1 MWCVNYEYGKYSMY
15 RNYVFVKVPTTTL
28 VYTLLEYRT
37 VELWHFALGESS
49 EGGMRAWAERS
60 AGKDCVNSCAWWG
73 NPLFCLFIVP
83 CLQFLFFFSHFF
95 STLFSSVVFS
105 FRLLPILK
113 FPSVS
118 EFAQHTLCESDRTL
132 MVSSIISFGF
142 GFIFPLFLERCDV
155 GLDVRWF
162 QGEGKIVGV
171 VNGNLPFL
179 SSQTITKWHTRDEV
193 FTWELP

>member
-1 MWCVNYEYGKYSMY
+1 MVGKPAVLSIYCAVFT
-15 RNYVFVKVPTTTL
+15 VFV
-28 VYTLLEYRT
+28 
-37 VELWHFALGESS
+37 F
-49 EGGMRAWAERS
+49 
-60 AGKDCVNSCAWWG
+60 
-73 NPLFCLFIVP
+73 
-83 CLQFLFFFSHFF
+83 FLPFF

-118 EFAQHTLCESDRTL
+118 EFAQFTLCESDRTL

-142 GFIFPLFLERCDV
+142 GFIFPLFLEGCDV

-179 SSQTITKWHTRDEV
+179 SSQTITK
-193 FTWELP
+193 

>member
-1 MWCVNYEYGKYSMY
+1 MWCVNYEYGKYLMY
-15 RNYVFVKVPTTTL
+15 RNYIFVKVPTTTL

-49 EGGMRAWAERS
+49 EGGMQAWAERS

-83 CLQFLFFFSHFF
+83 CLQFLFFSPIFFVHCFPQFFSHFDCF
-95 STLFSSVVFS
+95 QFLNSPRF
-105 FRLLPILK
+105 
-113 FPSVS
+113 S
-118 EFAQHTLCESDRTL
+118 EFAQFTLCESDRTL

-142 GFIFPLFLERCDV
+142 GFIFPLFLEGCDV

-162 QGEGKIVGV
+162 
-171 VNGNLPFL
+171 
-179 SSQTITKWHTRDEV
+179 
-193 FTWELP
+193 